1 MNLHHSWSSV
11 SFHFHSRILSAPG
24 QPWNSMV
31 RQLFLIWFWRL
42 ALIFYQCFTTVNWV
56 SVGEESYKYLII
68 QCFINITKNVH
79 QKTAWHHH
87 NKFKSSYFLLDK
99 SYKKKVEERNE
110 SGTKK
115 IGGNIILPSP
125 AYLEA
130 RCPSHDSWSPG
141 HTWWYDKLIK
151 FCFFFSQKS

>member
-1 MNLHHSWSSV
+1 MCT
-11 SFHFHSRILSAPG
+11 R
-24 QPWNSMV
+24 
-31 RQLFLIWFWRL
+31 RQHD
-42 ALIFYQCFTTVNWV
+42 
-56 SVGEESYKYLII
+56 II
-68 QCFINITKNVH
+68 I
-79 QKTAWHHH
+79 

-130 RCPSHDSWSPG
+130 RCPSHDS
-141 HTWWYDKLIK
+141 
-151 FCFFFSQKS
+151 